1 MSNYYLVARSIDT
14 NNVST
19 LELNR
24 KWYFKNSNDFYS
36 RANSLEAIDLV
47 TTRFNS
53 KEDMINQL
61 VSHGYIDGYNYDFF
75 IVSKYSRGNE
85 ERIKIQEV
93 IYNTNKDR
101 VDGLRNI
108 AYESLTKGLKPS
120 VDNKTDNN
128 ILLFKFV
135 NKMYYKDDYRKI
147 VKEGLT
153 GIPKVVIDLYKN
165 IDTCDKVPHY
175 IKQFHP
181 NVMINYG
188 VSRSIVD
195 SLNRY
200 DQLGSSI
207 SDHVNYYN
215 KNVKDR
221 ALVKDKLLLICDKNY
236 VSGLNINTN
245 ANLIDGQISLFDT
258 NKNDLTK
265 EEKISYVMSS
275 IKKIDYKSFSKENK
289 KVYINDIYNYD
300 MDEDQL
306 KVINKGLPTTL
317 LNNIYLY
324 KFHKSKLE
332 ACTDNYW
339 DANTLSEDI
348 DGDLKDIRFNLRKDE
363 TLDRAYN
370 YFLVYNNIKKNN
382 CEVESYQKRRDK
394 K

>member
-1 MSNYYLVARSIDT
+1 MSNYYLVARNVDT
-14 NNVST
+14 NKVSV

-36 RANSLEAIDLV
+36 RSNSLEAIDLV

-53 KEDMINQL
+53 KEDMINQM
-61 VSHGYIDGYNYDFF
+61 VSHGYINGYNYDFF
-75 IVSKYSRGNE
+75 IASKYKRGKE
-85 ERIKIQEV
+85 EKIKIQEV

-101 VDGLRNI
+101 VDGLRNV
-108 AYESLTKGLKPS
+108 AYESLTKGLKQS
-120 VDNKTDNN
+120 TDNKTDNN

-135 NKMYYKDDYRKI
+135 NKMYYKKDYRKI
-147 VKEGLT
+147 VQEGLT

-165 IDTCDKVPHY
+165 IDTYDKAPHY

-200 DQLGSSI
+200 DQLGNSI
-207 SDHVNYYN
+207 SDHVKYYN
-215 KNVKDR
+215 RNVKDR

-236 VSGLNINTN
+236 VPGLNINTN
-245 ANLIDGQISLFDT
+245 NNLIEGQISLFDN
-258 NKNDLTK
+258 NKNNITK
-265 EEKISYVMSS
+265 EEMLSYVMSS

-289 KVYINDIYNYD
+289 KVYINDIYNFD
-300 MDEDQL
+300 MDEEQL
-306 KVINKGLPTTL
+306 KVINKGLPNSL

-324 KFHKSKLE
+324 KFHKNKLE
-332 ACTDNYW
+332 SCTDNYW

-348 DGDLKDIRFNLRKDE
+348 AADLRDIKYNLRKDE
-363 TLDRAYN
+363 ILNRAYN
-370 YFLVYNNIKKNN
+370 YFLVYNDIKKNN
-382 CEVESYQKRRDK
+382 CEVESYQKRRNK